1 MDPLDEL
8 LRGLR
13 AEGAV
18 LGTRVLTPPY
28 ALRFIDGAALTL
40 CSPLHGEGWLV
51 VGDAPAQFVRT
62 GDTAIVRGPGPFLFT
77 DDPERPTE
85 PVDVL
90 CNGEIEASRPDPTG
104 GAVLLAGAYH
114 VRQDMPRRLLS
125 ELPPVLVLPEDH
137 DCGPLRDYL
146 EERIAAGSLGR
157 QLALDRLVDW
167 LTICTLGAWFEQSP
181 PPWFQALGDDVVGP
195 VLRAMHGSPAAGW
208 SLATLADVASVS
220 RTTLAR
226 RFTELTGESPL
237 AYLTDLRMTLAGDL
251 LAEPGATVATVA
263 RRVGYA
269 DAFSFSAAFKRER
282 GTSPSTYA
290 SVPAAAEA

>member
-1 MDPLDEL
+1 M
-8 LRGLR
+8 
-13 AEGAV
+13 
-18 LGTRVLTPPY
+18 GTRVLRPPY
-28 ALRFIDGAALTL
+28 GLRFVDGAALTL
-40 CSPLHGEGWLV
+40 CSPLHGDGWLV
-51 VGDAPAQFVRT
+51 VSGAPAQFVRT

-77 DDPERPTE
+77 DDPERSTQ

-90 CNGEIEASRPDPTG
+90 CNGEIEPPGPDRGDG
-104 GAVLLAGAYH
+104 GTVLLAGAYH
-114 VRQDMPRRLLS
+114 VRQEMPRRLLS

-137 DCGPLRDYL
+137 DCGPLRAYL

-167 LTICTLGAWFEQSP
+167 LMICTLGAWFEQTP
-181 PPWFQALGDDVVGP
+181 PPWYQALADDVVGP
-195 VLRAMHGSPAAGW
+195 VLRAMHQSPEAGW
-208 SLATLADVASVS
+208 SLANLADVAQVS

-237 AYLTDLRMTLAGDL
+237 AYLTDVRMTVAADL
-251 LAEPGATVATVA
+251 LAEPGATVAAVA

-282 GTSPSTYA
+282 GTSPSTFT
-290 SVPAAAEA
+290 SLAAQA